1 MLDIHAEVDK
11 MCDPPCEKGTCATNN
26 TCNCFA
32 GYQGERCTE
41 EGRDV
46 LRRVGYATGLSTSS
60 FKHQDAPPSFPLL
73 AVCKRWKARRGLGT
87 RLDIILSRIV
97 MNS

>member
-1 MLDIHAEVDK
+1 MLDIHAEVDE

-41 EGRDV
+41 EGR
-46 LRRVGYATGLSTSS
+46 LCNLIKYKFIQAISTSS
-60 FKHQDAPPSFPLL
+60 FKHQDALPSFSLL
-73 AVCKRWKARRGLGT
+73 AWKARQGLGT
-87 RLDIILSRIV
+87 RLDIIL
-97 MNS
+97 